1 MRRRRFL
8 VAAAAGVGLVTL
20 KKGYDHWDAAI
31 GSDARVLNVL
41 LRGEKLIFQAVVRAN
56 GDP

>member
-1 MRRRRFL
+1 
-8 VAAAAGVGLVTL
+8 LVTL